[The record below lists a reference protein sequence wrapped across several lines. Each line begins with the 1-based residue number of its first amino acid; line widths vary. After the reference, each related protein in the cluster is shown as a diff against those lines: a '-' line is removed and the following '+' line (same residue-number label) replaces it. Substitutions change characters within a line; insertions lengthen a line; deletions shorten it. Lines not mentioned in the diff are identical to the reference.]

1 MNMDINS
8 YSFWV
13 VGAIWFTVPI
23 LSWLWSLASLF
34 FYRRLTK
41 LMKDATQAFEQAKSL
56 NEQMLNY
63 RLETLEIRTK
73 AEEEIKLACKY
84 YARVAELVNKE
95 KEDKEKL

>member
-1 MNMDINS
+1 
-8 YSFWV
+8 
-13 VGAIWFTVPI
+13 
-23 LSWLWSLASLF
+23 
-34 FYRRLTK
+34 
-41 LMKDATQAFEQAKSL
+41 MKDATHAFEQAKSL

-95 KEDKEKL
+95 KEEKDKT